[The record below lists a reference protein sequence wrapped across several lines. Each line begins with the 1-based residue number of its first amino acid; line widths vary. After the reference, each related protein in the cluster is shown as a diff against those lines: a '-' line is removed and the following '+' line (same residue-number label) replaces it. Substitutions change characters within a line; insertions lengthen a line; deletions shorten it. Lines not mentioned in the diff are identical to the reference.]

1 MACSLLDLPRE
12 IAQNIVSRIDY
23 LVPLSCSCKELSNLC
38 HEFGTRTSWEDTI
51 LQINKHPDCC
61 LDYHH
66 AVIVQA
72 GIDFIIPRWG
82 DILFEIF
89 FIDEVH
95 RLDYG
100 QKEYGRMTTFCNF
113 EVVNNKAGPLAVAF
127 NLVADPQKV
136 NILRIISAKREMTRI
151 ILKYKLCPLP
161 ERSRLSFSKGNFSF
175 FQYPSRLT

>member
-1 MACSLLDLPRE
+1 MACGLLNLPRE
-12 IAQNIVSRIDY
+12 IAEKIVNQINY
-23 LVPLSCSCKELSNLC
+23 LVPLSCSCKELSKLC
-38 HEFGTRTSWEDTI
+38 HEFGTRRSWEDTI
-51 LQINKHPDCC
+51 LQINKQPNCS

-72 GIDFIIPRWG
+72 GVDFIIPRWG

-89 FIDEVH
+89 FIDEVY

-100 QKEYGRMTTFCNF
+100 QKEYGRITTFCNF

-127 NLVADPQKV
+127 NLVADPDKI
-136 NILRIISAKREMTRI
+136 NTLRIVKAVCEFTRV

-161 ERSRLSFSKGNFSF
+161 ERSRLSCSKGNSPL
-175 FQYPSRLT
+175 FQYPARLT